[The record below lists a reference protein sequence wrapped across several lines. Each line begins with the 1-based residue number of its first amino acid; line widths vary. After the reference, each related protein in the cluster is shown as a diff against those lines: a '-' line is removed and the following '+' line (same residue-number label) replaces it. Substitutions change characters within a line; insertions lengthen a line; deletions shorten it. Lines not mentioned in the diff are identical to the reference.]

1 MPLLERCLSLLVRVA
16 TSPRP
21 AVLAAAGA
29 CALFRPAKAEV
40 CAALM
45 ASGDVPAPSRTLD
58 LSVVV
63 ACHRML
69 DCAAILLFCPFA
81 VCALSPGRL
90 GSGGNGEPEGGAGAH
105 AKRAPPQG
113 PPICY
118 FRAPPRAG
126 SLLDLLSIS
135 PLPRA
140 LPMLNLAPGRR
151 WT

>member
-1 MPLLERCLSLLVRVA
+1 MPLLERCFSLLVRVA

-45 ASGDVPAPSRTLD
+45 ASGHVPAPSRTLD

-81 VCALSPGRL
+81 VCALSHLDALAAVGMASL
-90 GSGGNGEPEGGAGAH
+90 KEEPEPMRSELLLKVHPFAIFELLLAL
-105 AKRAPPQG
+105 ARCWICSAFPRCRAPCP
-113 PPICY
+113 C
-118 FRAPPRAG
+118 
-126 SLLDLLSIS
+126 
-135 PLPRA
+135 
-140 LPMLNLAPGRR
+140 
-151 WT
+151 